1 MSLKCTYG
9 DLDKLRDF
17 PGRAGPLSKL
27 MTASRLS
34 TVDKFR
40 VMRLTKAINDQLGA
54 YVKSLVELGKKFG
67 TETKTNDSVSWSI
80 KPEHNEEYLAEKRAL
95 DAVECE
101 LAISPL
107 PTTAVDG
114 TDLTP
119 LDLALLGP
127 FVELPKDL

>member
-1 MSLKCTYG
+1 MPLKCTYG

-17 PGRAGPLSKL
+17 PGRPGPLSKL
-27 MTASRLS
+27 MTATKLS

-40 VMRLTKAINDQLGA
+40 VMRLTKATNDALA
-54 YVKSLVELGKKFG
+54 DYVKSLVELGKKLG
-67 TETKTNDSVSWSI
+67 TEVKTNDSVSWSI
-80 KPEHNEEYLAEKRAL
+80 KPEHNEEYLAEKRDL

-101 LAISPL
+101 LTVNPL
-107 PTTAVDG
+107 PTTAIDG